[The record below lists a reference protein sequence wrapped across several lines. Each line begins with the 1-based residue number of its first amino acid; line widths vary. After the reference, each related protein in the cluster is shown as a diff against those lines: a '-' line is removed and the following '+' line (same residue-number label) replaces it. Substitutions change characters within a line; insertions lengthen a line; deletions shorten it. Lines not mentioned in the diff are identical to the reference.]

1 MLKRFYPLILILTL
15 LFPAGFAKSQMLNDE
30 VYKFIKTID
39 LVNSFYVDTVN
50 RGELVD
56 HAIIEVLKQLDPHS
70 VFISKEE
77 VNEMNEP
84 LEGSF
89 NGVGIQFN
97 ILADTIWVVSTIAGG
112 PSEKV
117 GIRAGDRLVTID
129 QQNVAGIGIK
139 NKDVFSKLRGKKGT
153 KVNIVVKRQV
163 TKELLD
169 FVVTRDKIPIYSI
182 DASYMVS
189 SNTGYIKL
197 SRFAATTMNEY
208 REQVKKLKDS
218 KAENLI
224 LDLTGNGG
232 GYLNIAVDLADEF
245 LDGDKLVV
253 YTEGSKKARENFSS
267 SRLGNFEKGKVVIMV
282 DEGSASASEIVS
294 GAIQDWDRGLLVG
307 RRSFGKGLV
316 QRQFAFNDGSMMRL
330 TVARYYTP
338 TGRCIQKP
346 YDGGVENYHKDLEK
360 RYKHGEF
367 SNLDSIQFPDSL
379 LYYTL
384 TSKRTVFGGGGIMPD
399 IFVPIDTSYFS
410 PYLQKLT
417 RKGLIYN
424 FMMEY
429 TDKNRQELERRFKG
443 NFNNYLT
450 GFSVDDA
457 MLAQLVEYAKK
468 EKVEPDSSGLAQSKE
483 YISVYMKGLVARNLW
498 TSNEYF
504 QIVNSLDPIYKR
516 ALDVILSD
524 SYFKLIST
532 KK

>member
-1 MLKRFYPLILILTL
+1 MPKRFYSLLLVLTL
-15 LFPAGFAKSQMLNDE
+15 MLPNGFVQSQMLNDE

-50 RGELVD
+50 RAELVD
-56 HAIIEVLKQLDPHS
+56 NAIIQVLKQLDPHS
-70 VFISKEE
+70 VFISKDE

-117 GIRAGDRLVTID
+117 GIRAGDRLVSID

-153 KVNIVVKRQV
+153 KVNIVVKRQG

-267 SRLGNFEKGKVVIMV
+267 SRQGNFEKGKVVIMV
-282 DEGSASASEIVS
+282 DEGSASASESVS
-294 GAIQDWDRGLLVG
+294 GAIQDWDRGLIVG
-307 RRSFGKGLV
+307 RRSFGKGFV

-346 YDGGVENYHKDLEK
+346 YEEGVDNYHKDLEK
-360 RYKHGEF
+360 RYKHGEL
-367 SNLDSIQFPDSL
+367 SNLDSIRFPDSL

-384 TSKRTVFGGGGIMPD
+384 NSKRTVFGGGGIMPD

-429 TDKNRQELERRFKG
+429 TDKNRQELERRYKG
-443 NFNNYLT
+443 NFSNYLAD
-450 GFSVDDA
+450 FKVDDA

-468 EKVEPDSSGLAQSKE
+468 EKVEPDSLGMAQSKE
-483 YISVYMKGLVARNLW
+483 YIAVYMKGLVARNLW

-504 QIVNSLDPIYKR
+504 QIVNMLDPIYRK
-516 ALDVILSD
+516 ALDVILSEN
-524 SYFKLIST
+524 YFKLIST
-532 KK
+532 RK